1 MELRKKTL
9 GFTLIELIMVIV
21 ILGIL
26 AAVAIPKFF
35 NLSTDAN
42 TSARD
47 GVVGGIRAGIQTYVA
62 DPANTS
68 HGWATDLDG
77 LGAAI
82 CGPGTGACFDNV
94 LAQGGIITTDWEKTV
109 NNSGAGAIDTYIF
122 KPLDPDTTYTYNNA
136 SGQFN

>member
-68 HGWATDLDG
+68 HGWPTDLDG
-77 LGAAI
+77 LGVAT
-82 CGPGTGACFDNV
+82 CGSGAGACFDNV
-94 LAQGGIITTDWEKTV
+94 LAQGGIITTDWQKTV
-109 NNSGAGAIDTYIF
+109 NNSGVNVTDTYIF
-122 KPLDPDTTYTYNNA
+122 TPLDPDTSYTYNNA